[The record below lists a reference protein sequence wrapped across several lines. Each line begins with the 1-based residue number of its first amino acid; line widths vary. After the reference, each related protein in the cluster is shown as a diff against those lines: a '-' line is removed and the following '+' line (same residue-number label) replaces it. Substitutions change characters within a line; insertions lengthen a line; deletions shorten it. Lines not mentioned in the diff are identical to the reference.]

1 MISGQW
7 SMTWAH
13 TQKKKSQHKH
23 STRVIKSQENERG
36 KEEKW
41 STKINPKQE
50 TYGNKNTHIDNCVF
64 PSSSAGKQ
72 SACNA
77 RDPKGLQKVGHD

>member
-1 MISGQW
+1 MS
-7 SMTWAH
+7 SH
-13 TQKKKSQHKH
+13 TKKEKPTQTQH
-23 STRVIKSQENERG
+23 RVIKSQENERG

-50 TYGNKNTHIDNCVF
+50 TNGNNTRIDNWVF